1 MKVECQQ
8 MHEANGHKF
17 RMCFFKESFQWHWQK
32 LFTGAV
38 WKSNR
43 LIFVKKLWKQ
53 PTFCAHCTD
62 FIWGLGKQGLQCD
75 NCQFAIHKVGFQ
87 INSRGYSRPIE
98 SIYLKTVLSDA
109 KNLSLFDVRK
119 CCRQKYQTIM
129 NTNRRIRSKGIIEKN
144 FPSKIQKILDMKFPS
159 KIYFVEN
166 IDKFSA

>member
-1 MKVECQQ
+1 MDTSFECASLRKVSNVLPVDQIFIGSIKSSIIST
-8 MHEANGHKF
+8 N
-17 RMCFFKESFQWHWQK
+17 RM
-32 LFTGAV
+32 
-38 WKSNR
+38 
-43 LIFVKKLWKQ
+43 IFVKKLWKQ

-75 NCQFAIHKVGFQ
+75 NCQFAIHKEGFQ

-129 NTNRRIRSKGIIEKN
+129 NTNRRIRSKEIIEKN
-144 FPSKIQKILDMKFPS
+144 FPSKIQKTLDMKFPS